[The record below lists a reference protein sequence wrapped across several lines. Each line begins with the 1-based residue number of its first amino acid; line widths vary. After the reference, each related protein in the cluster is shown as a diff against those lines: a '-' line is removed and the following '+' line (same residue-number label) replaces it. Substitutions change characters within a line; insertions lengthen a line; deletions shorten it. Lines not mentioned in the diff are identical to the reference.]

1 MFGCCNDDQK
11 DTVHDRVASQPGKT
25 RLKESQPEPQEDT
38 LSLDTVDHSYFNL
51 NSAQQSLLKSK
62 GIYDFKS
69 PNGTKAGVANKI
81 QRGQDSD
88 SRYIGQVS
96 DGVLN
101 GKVHYQQSNQ
111 GSGDFFICNFVDG
124 RASGEGAGY
133 YANGDYFIGTFKDNC
148 RTKGVLAL
156 ENGNVYTGQFV
167 QNQFHG
173 NGTLRNKDG
182 RYYEGEWENGLRE
195 GQGFFKWTDGST
207 YKGEFKRNLQNGHG
221 EHVDAKGIKTTG
233 VFVDGVYKKSAQVST
248 SRHDV

>member
-1 MFGCCNDDQK
+1 MQ
-11 DTVHDRVASQPGKT
+11 DRVAIQPGKT
-25 RLKESQPEPQEDT
+25 RIKESQPELQEDN
-38 LSLDTVDHSYFNL
+38 LSLDTVDHNYFSL

-69 PNGTKAGVANKI
+69 PNGTKAGVPNKI
-81 QRGQDSD
+81 EKGWNSE

-96 DGVLN
+96 EGVLN
-101 GKVHYQQSNQ
+101 GKVHYQQSSQ
-111 GSGDFFICNFVDG
+111 GNGDFFICNFVDG

-133 YANGDYFIGTFKDNC
+133 YANGDYFIGTFKDNY
-148 RTKGVLAL
+148 RAKGELVL

-167 QNQFHG
+167 QNLFHG
-173 NGTLRNKDG
+173 KGTLRNKDG

-207 YKGEFKRNLQNGHG
+207 YKGEFKRNLQNGQG

-233 VFVDGVYKKSAQVST
+233 IFVDGVYMTPAPIAN
-248 SRHDV
+248 SRRVV